1 MCNDTSG
8 AAMPTACV
16 LQCPQYVRMCCK
28 VTPATYKVLQQPV
41 MQQVI
46 VEPLMITYERVPEV
60 EVEVEVGVGVGTE
73 AEVEVKIKT
82 GLEAGGIS

>member
-1 MCNDTSG
+1 
-8 AAMPTACV
+8 MPTACV

-46 VEPLMITYERVPEV
+46 VEPLMMMYERVPEV
-60 EVEVEVGVGVGTE
+60 EVEVGVGAE
-73 AEVEVKIKT
+73 AEVEVKVET